1 MRLLWFAIRNIG
13 RNKRRSGT
21 ILGMIALGAIA
32 LLLAGGYAAA
42 TFHNLRENTIANGI
56 GHLQMGGPGFLA
68 QELEEK
74 PLASGLRNV
83 EAVRRLAKA
92 DPRVRAAVARV
103 DFNGL
108 ISNGEK
114 SQIFIG
120 SGVEPH
126 EEYGAAGFTPTIQ
139 SGRPVA
145 DGSSH
150 EVVLGIGL
158 ARSMGAHLGDRLTLL
173 GQTVDG
179 AINGLD
185 VAVVGTYTT
194 GIKEFDDRAAV
205 VRIDTAQQILNTKD
219 VSKLVVLLRDTEETD
234 AVHDSLTASLQAA
247 GQHVEIASWVQFAT
261 FYRQVRALFSGIFA
275 FLGLIIL
282 GLVVL
287 SSGNAMS
294 MAVLERVREIGT
306 LMAVGT
312 TRRTVMAMFVAEG
325 VALGT
330 LGAAVGVALGSV
342 LATLLTRAQIQLP
355 PPPTFSRPVPLT
367 ILVERP
373 LLIAVPILLI
383 FTLFLASL
391 LPAARAA
398 RLRITDAL
406 GHL

>member
-1 MRLLWFAIRNIG
+1 M
-13 RNKRRSGT
+13 
-21 ILGMIALGAIA
+21 
-32 LLLAGGYAAA
+32 
-42 TFHNLRENTIANGI
+42 
-56 GHLQMGGPGFLA
+56 
-68 QELEEK
+68 
-74 PLASGLRNV
+74 
-83 EAVRRLAKA
+83 
-92 DPRVRAAVARV
+92 
-103 DFNGL
+103 
-108 ISNGEK
+108 
-114 SQIFIG
+114 
-120 SGVEPH
+120 
-126 EEYGAAGFTPTIQ
+126 Q

-145 DGSSH
+145 EGGSH
-150 EVVLGIGL
+150 EVVLGVGL

-173 GQTVDG
+173 SQTVDG

-194 GIKEFDDRAAV
+194 GIKEFDDRAAI

-219 VSKLVVLLRDTEETD
+219 VSKLVLLLRDTEETD
-234 AVHDSLTASLQAA
+234 AAHGSLAASLHAA

-261 FYRQVRALFSGIFA
+261 FYRQVRALFSGIFV

-325 VALGT
+325 LALGT
-330 LGAAVGVALGSV
+330 LGAAIGVALGSV
-342 LATLLTRAQIQLP
+342 LATVLTRAHIQLP

-373 LLIAVPILLI
+373 LLIAVPILLV
-383 FTLFLASL
+383 FTLLLASL